1 MTGRL
6 FNLFTH
12 IIVTVEVED
21 VGDEVEGILV
31 VLDVGVEACQV
42 EAVGEVV
49 FVDFAKVFVT
59 AGGYEL

>member
-1 MTGRL
+1 MTGGL

-12 IIVTVEVED
+12 IIVAVEVED
-21 VGDEVEGILV
+21 VGDEVKGILV
-31 VLDVGVEACQV
+31 VLNVGVEACQV

>member
-1 MTGRL
+1 MTGGL

-12 IIVTVEVED
+12 IIVAVEVED